1 MCAPVI
7 FMLHA
12 KLTDSGCLE
21 CAQHLNCSFFFYL
34 YYESSQVLHFA
45 ASASQF
51 QVYIFLTFPYLIL
64 FMTV

>member
-51 QVYIFLTFPYLIL
+51 QV
-64 FMTV
+64 